1 MFLCFNFGKTFFFLL
16 PCTPPFILWL
26 NQEAIGI
33 LVLFFF
39 SFFNFLSFS
48 RTTFRVLTIQPDGN
62 ITAYSIMTKVCW
74 EFELKCLMLVFLYG
88 WLGFVFFFFNQSGS
102 LTLCKQLKENM
113 YTFIIDSQKPR
124 NMCFLNWIYPFP
136 YASLNLFLLMLVKYR
151 WGGANYNHVHFWF
164 LNSISFLFNF
174 LLKYNVRTEIGT
186 DLECTV
192 QWVFTNW
199 ICVGNHL
206 GLQIKNNSITTT

>member
-1 MFLCFNFGKTFFFLL
+1 METLL
-16 PCTPPFILWL
+16 PI
-26 NQEAIGI
+26 Q
-33 LVLFFF
+33 LV
-39 SFFNFLSFS
+39 
-48 RTTFRVLTIQPDGN
+48 
-62 ITAYSIMTKVCW
+62 TKVCW

-88 WLGFVFFFFNQSGS
+88 WLGFVVFFFLNQFGS

-136 YASLNLFLLMLVKYR
+136 YAYLNLSLLTLVKYR
-151 WGGANYNHVHFWF
+151 WGGANYNHMLFWF

-174 LLKYNVRTEIGT
+174 LLKHNAHTEIGT

-192 QWVFTNW
+192 QWIFTNW
-199 ICVGNHL
+199 IYVGNHL
-206 GLQIKNNSITTT
+206 GLQIKNNIVTTT